1 MKTKITYTF
10 ETKANVSKIGFCVYA
25 IKFFRYSDAK
35 EFHKLICK
43 SNTFRNCFSHIDGVT
58 INIETDANVSI
69 SSDSNTLTISVV
81 ND

>member
-1 MKTKITYTF
+1 MKTKITYNF
-10 ETKANVSKIGFCVYA
+10 DTKTTVSKRGFCAYA

-35 EFHKLICK
+35 EFHKIICESK
-43 SNTFRNCFSHIDGVT
+43 TFRNCFSHIDGVT